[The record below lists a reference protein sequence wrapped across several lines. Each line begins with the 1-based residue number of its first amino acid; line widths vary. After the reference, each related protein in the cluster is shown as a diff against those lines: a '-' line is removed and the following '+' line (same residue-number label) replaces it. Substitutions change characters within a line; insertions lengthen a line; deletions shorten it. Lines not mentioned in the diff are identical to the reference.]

1 MENKETTLEQAIVFL
16 EMNAYEGS
24 NAKAVLRMG
33 DVHEVL
39 KPIKGLIDKSAK
51 MESYIIQLERKNK
64 VTIYKG
70 EVMHDLKALFDNAGD
85 YFEDEYEL
93 VKQYIEQLEQALD
106 KACEELETFD
116 MTFNAGDFIDVKN
129 KEQWKEWTLQNRK

>member
-1 MENKETTLEQAIVFL
+1 MSNSKCQEALDRVKEIYIYLCDEFNLKKSAVK
-16 EMNAYEGS
+16 MN
-24 NAKAVLRMG
+24 
-33 DVHEVL
+33 DDIEVL
-39 KPIKGLIDKSAK
+39 QELIDKLTK
-51 MESYIIQLERKNK
+51 MESYIKQLERENK

-116 MTFNAGDFIDVKN
+116 MTFNDGDFIDVKN

>member
-1 MENKETTLEQAIVFL
+1 ME
-16 EMNAYEGS
+16 
-24 NAKAVLRMG
+24 
-33 DVHEVL
+33 
-39 KPIKGLIDKSAK
+39 
-51 MESYIIQLERKNK
+51 NK

-116 MTFNAGDFIDVKN
+116 MTFNDSDFIDVKN
-129 KEQWKEWTLQNRK
+129 KEEWKEWLK

>member
-1 MENKETTLEQAIVFL
+1 MENKEA
-16 EMNAYEGS
+16 
-24 NAKAVLRMG
+24 
-33 DVHEVL
+33 
-39 KPIKGLIDKSAK
+39 
-51 MESYIIQLERKNK
+51 
-64 VTIYKG
+64 IYKC

-116 MTFNAGDFIDVKN
+116 MTFNNADFEEVKN
-129 KEQWKEWTLQNRK
+129 KEQWKEWSLHNEKI

>member
-1 MENKETTLEQAIVFL
+1 MDLIGNKEV
-16 EMNAYEGS
+16 
-24 NAKAVLRMG
+24 
-33 DVHEVL
+33 
-39 KPIKGLIDKSAK
+39 
-51 MESYIIQLERKNK
+51 
-64 VTIYKG
+64 IYKC

-116 MTFNAGDFIDVKN
+116 MTFNDGDFIDVKN
-129 KEQWKEWTLQNRK
+129 KEQWKEWTLQSRK